1 MKPIWIVDDDQS
13 IRFVLEKA
21 LLRENLPTRSFINPQ
36 EVLAAL
42 SDGNEEQGPQIL
54 VSDIRMPG
62 GSGLDL
68 LEKVKKKLP
77 GLPVIIMTA
86 FSDLDSAV
94 SAFQGGAFEYLPKPF
109 DLPKAVELIR
119 RAVEES
125 QREEVAEERMAAAP
139 EMLGQAPAMQDVFRA
154 IGRLSQSNVTVMITG
169 ESGSGKELVAR
180 ALHKH
185 SPRANG
191 PFVAINTA
199 AIPKD
204 LLESE
209 LFGHE
214 RGAFTGAQ
222 TMRRGRFEQADGGTL
237 FLDEIGDMPFDLQT
251 RLLRVLSDGHF
262 YRVGGHSAVKANVR
276 VIAATHQN
284 LEQRVKEGVFREDL
298 FHRLNVIR
306 LRLPA
311 LRERREDVPMLTRH
325 FLVQSAKQLDVE
337 PKRISETAL
346 QRLATFDFPGNV
358 RQLENVCHW
367 LTVMAPAQVIDE
379 KDLPPEVLAVPV
391 MTDLGGA
398 TEHSPVLAPALQ
410 PAPGPMLSVPGGVES
425 GVGVSASSLAMGSA
439 GGAHLPVT
447 GETAPLLA
455 DQLAG
460 LAGSASGLSTAEG
473 ASTAVLSSDGTA
485 HAPMEEWERGLQA
498 EAKTLLEAGR
508 EDVWDVLTRRFET
521 RLILTALAN
530 TRGRR
535 IEAAHKLGIGRN
547 TITRKI
553 QELNLE

>member
-21 LLRENLPTRSFINPQ
+21 LAREEFAVRSFTNARD
-36 EVLAAL
+36 VLAAL
-42 SDGNEEQGPQIL
+42 DDDEPQVL

-62 GSGLDL
+62 GSGIEL
-68 LEKVKKKLP
+68 LAKVRERMP
-77 GLPVIIMTA
+77 ALPVIIMTA
-86 FSDLDSAV
+86 YSDLDSAV

-109 DLPKAVELIR
+109 DVPKAVELIR

-125 QREEVAEERMAAAP
+125 LREEVRDEKATQVP
-139 EMLGQAPAMQDVFRA
+139 EMLGQAPAMQDLFRA
-154 IGRLSQSNVTVMITG
+154 IGRLSQSVVTVLITG
-169 ESGSGKELVAR
+169 ESGSGKELVAN

-185 SPRANG
+185 SPRASG

-222 TMRRGRFEQADGGTL
+222 TTRRGRFEQADGGTL

-251 RLLRVLSDGHF
+251 RLLRVLSDGQY
-262 YRVGGHSAVKANVR
+262 YRVGGHNPMRSNVR

-284 LEQRVKEGVFREDL
+284 LEDRVKLGAFREDL

-311 LRERREDVPMLTRH
+311 LRERSEDVPTLTRF
-325 FLVQSAKQLDVE
+325 FLQKSARELGVDA
-337 PKRISETAL
+337 KRITDMAL
-346 QRLATFDFPGNV
+346 AQLMRFGFPGNV
-358 RQLENVCHW
+358 RQLENICHW
-367 LTVMAPAQVIDE
+367 LTVMAPAQMIE
-379 KDLPPEVLAVPV
+379 PKDLPPELAVEALVAEVPTAAPV
-391 MTDLGGA
+391 HVFKESA
-398 TEHSPVLAPALQ
+398 PV
-410 PAPGPMLSVPGGVES
+410 
-425 GVGVSASSLAMGSA
+425 
-439 GGAHLPVT
+439 
-447 GETAPLLA
+447 ETAPAVAAPGAAVAAASAPPPAAAPHWLGGLEREARSLL
-455 DQLAG
+455 Q
-460 LAGSASGLSTAEG
+460 SG
-473 ASTAVLSSDGTA
+473 D
-485 HAPMEEWERGLQA
+485 PQ
-498 EAKTLLEAGR
+498 
-508 EDVWDVLTRRFET
+508 VWDTLTHKFEAQ
-521 RLILTALAN
+521 LIRTALEI

-535 IEAAHKLGIGRN
+535 IEAAQKLGIGRN

-553 QELNLE
+553 QELGLDD

>member
-21 LLRENLPTRSFINPQ
+21 LLRESLPTRSFTSPR
-36 EVLAAL
+36 EVMAAL
-42 SDGNEEQGPQIL
+42 SLASEDTGPQVL

-68 LEKVKKKLP
+68 LEQVKKKYP

-86 FSDLDSAV
+86 YSDLDSAV

-125 QREEVAEERMAAAP
+125 QREEVTEERMADAP
-139 EMLGQAPAMQDVFRA
+139 EMLGQASAMQDVFRA

-185 SPRANG
+185 SPRAHG

-262 YRVGGHSAVKANVR
+262 YRVGGHGAVKTNVR

-284 LEQRVKEGVFREDL
+284 LEQRVKDGAFREDL

-311 LRERREDVPMLTRH
+311 LRERREDIAMLTRH
-325 FLVQSAKQLDVE
+325 FLQQSAAQLGVE
-337 PKRISETAL
+337 PKRISDAAL
-346 QRLATFDFPGNV
+346 GWLGHFSFPGNV
-358 RQLENVCHW
+358 RQLENICHW
-367 LTVMAPAQVIDE
+367 LTVMAPAQVIE
-379 KDLPPEVLAVPV
+379 PKDLPPEVGVAAGSLAAPTAMVPEGLHMALAATPV
-391 MTDLGGA
+391 IALPSEPQQFARPGA
-398 TEHSPVLAPALQ
+398 TVPQ
-410 PAPGPMLSVPGGVES
+410 LSGDSWE
-425 GVGVSASSLAMGSA
+425 VGLEADAA
-439 GGAHLPVT
+439 A
-447 GETAPLLA
+447 LLA
-455 DQLAG
+455 
-460 LAGSASGLSTAEG
+460 T
-473 ASTAVLSSDGTA
+473 
-485 HAPMEEWERGLQA
+485 ERH
-498 EAKTLLEAGR
+498 
-508 EDVWDVLTRRFET
+508 DVWDELSRRFES
-521 RLILTALAN
+521 RLILAALAA

-553 QELNLE
+553 QELGLE